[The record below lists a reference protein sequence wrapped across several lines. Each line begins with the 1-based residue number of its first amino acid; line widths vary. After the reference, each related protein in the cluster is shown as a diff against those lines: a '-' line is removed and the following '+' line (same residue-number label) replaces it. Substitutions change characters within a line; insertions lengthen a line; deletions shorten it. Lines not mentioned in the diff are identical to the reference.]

1 MAFFKK
7 TYDCFMKRPFLIIY
21 IAVVSLIYSVIQLF
35 NPLIGLLQ
43 NLGAIRSD
51 SWADSMIYISKELY
65 TPANLLIL
73 LPIAGLA
80 CVILA
85 VVSGIV
91 TSGYLNV
98 YHETLM
104 GSKEKTWVLVLDGL
118 KKAAIKVSLVFLQF
132 YVSFTV
138 FIMLIPI
145 ASVPSIILKQ
155 KALENGSQNIFIND
169 VLPILTI
176 AVFAI
181 SAVFIAMAFIFRFPA
196 IYYFKKRPV
205 ERSKT
210 VTATAYWRFFGLS
223 AILIALVFLNEYML
237 LGINGKVPEFI
248 VGFITHAILLV
259 LISVVSLSGF
269 NAIMGKFKKPS

>member
-1 MAFFKK
+1 
-7 TYDCFMKRPFLIIY
+7 MKRPFLIIY

-237 LGINGKVPEFI
+237 LGINGKVLELI
-248 VGFITHAILLV
+248 VGFITHTILLV

-269 NAIMGKFKKPS
+269 NAIMGKFKKPA

>member
-237 LGINGKVPEFI
+237 LGINGKVLELI
-248 VGFITHAILLV
+248 VGFITHTILLV

-269 NAIMGKFKKPS
+269 NAIMGKFKKPA